1 MIVNCEIMGQ
11 SGTVDLSKPID
22 LSIPLK
28 NGFPQVNCFDAP
40 LFSALPLRAGD
51 FVGSTLHGSPVNF
64 YNVAINPHGNGTH
77 TECVG
82 HIATEPYYI
91 NECYNIQMHLAQV
104 ISLYP
109 QLEENGDKIIPL
121 QHLEQL
127 WDHKGEDALIIR
139 TLPNIEEKLSKNY
152 SGTNPPYFTE
162 EAMAFIVGRG
172 IKHLLTD
179 LPSVDREQDGGKVA
193 AHRIF
198 WNYPGEEV
206 RKDATITELIFVPD
220 GIRDGIYLLSLQL
233 LNIQLDASPSRP
245 LLYEIN
251 LK

>member
-1 MIVNCEIMGQ
+1 MIVNFEKLGL
-11 SGTVDLSKPID
+11 SGTADLNRPID
-22 LSIPLK
+22 LSIPLQ

-40 LFSALPLRAGD
+40 FFSALPLRAGD

-82 HIATEPYYI
+82 HIATESFYI
-91 NECYNIQMHLAQV
+91 NECYRPQMHIAQV

-109 QLEENGDKIIPL
+109 QLEENGDRIIPL

-127 WDHKGEDALIIR
+127 WHHKGEDALIIR
-139 TLPNIEEKLSKNY
+139 TLPNDPGKLSKNY

-162 EAMAFIVGRG
+162 DAMAFIVQNG

-179 LPSVDREQDGGKVA
+179 LPSVDREQDEGKVKG
-193 AHRIF
+193 HKLF
-198 WNYPGEEV
+198 WNYPGDQV